1 MKRFAPR
8 TLCTALLLALVA
20 CAHPPR
26 ERRSAF
32 ADELDRRGGEVTV
45 RLMLTI
51 NAAGY
56 VTAAGVVSGRD
67 SPFDEL
73 AREAALK
80 MRFKPPENPPLRIP
94 YTYRFVDDLD

>member
-1 MKRFAPR
+1 MIHFASR
-8 TLCTALLLALVA
+8 TPCAALLLALVA

-45 RLMLTI
+45 RLRLTI
-51 NAAGY
+51 NAAGD
-56 VTAAGVVSGRD
+56 VTEAEVVSGRGP
-67 SPFDEL
+67 PFDEL
-73 AREAALK
+73 AREGALK
-80 MRFKPPENPPLRIP
+80 LRFKPPEAPPLKIP